1 MKKQSRV
8 MPTAMLAAVCAMIF
22 LTSCTTQDQKEATN
36 DYQQSAD
43 QSAQE
48 NTNDLKEKELQEA
61 AEKSAEED
69 EQMESYNKTMKKAI
83 KAIKKDDAKAL
94 DKLQDSKEGRALS
107 KMVGNGGSYL
117 YLPKGGDSGKGIGF
131 YNFKDCD
138 CYQWYYGDYKDGK
151 RDGSGIWYYTSSH
164 TEDGK
169 LYKEVYNGEWKNDVP
184 NGEGHQVIV
193 LDDQVD
199 TDQKFKVKKGLFY
212 GTYKIEE
219 TLEDGTV
226 VTGKYKLKKGKY
238 VTISDEELTENNFVI
253 PDQPHLAIAFLY
265 DENEVVKSCKMVYAV
280 DVTKGVKHF
289 YSSK

>member
-1 MKKQSRV
+1 M
-8 MPTAMLAAVCAMIF
+8 
-22 LTSCTTQDQKEATN
+22 
-36 DYQQSAD
+36 
-43 QSAQE
+43 
-48 NTNDLKEKELQEA
+48 
-61 AEKSAEED
+61 
-69 EQMESYNKTMKKAI
+69 
-83 KAIKKDDAKAL
+83 
-94 DKLQDSKEGRALS
+94 
-107 KMVGNGGSYL
+107 
-117 YLPKGGDSGKGIGF
+117 
-131 YNFKDCD
+131 
-138 CYQWYYGDYKDGK
+138 
-151 RDGSGIWYYTSSH
+151 
-164 TEDGK
+164 
-169 LYKEVYNGEWKNDVP
+169 YNGEWKKDVP